1 MNSSHV
7 SQNCLLLIETLLA
20 KRTKKKIIIIPPDSA
35 VFFSV
40 RQLQNDFLGSLFWFY
55 GAEPFL
61 SCFALTVLIVVN
73 FKAQQV
79 VRVRGGEGN
88 YEKKKKKSHPHH
100 TLFTSTVEKCE
111 RSY

>member
-20 KRTKKKIIIIPPDSA
+20 KRTKKKKIIIIPPDSA
-35 VFFSV
+35 VSVSV
-40 RQLQNDFLGSLFWFY
+40 RQLQNDFLRSLFWFY

-61 SCFALTVLIVVN
+61 SCFALTMLIVVN

-88 YEKKKKKSHPHH
+88 DKKKKKKSSPPHIIH
-100 TLFTSTVEKCE
+100 INRGKM
-111 RSY
+111 